1 MESAPRDATSS
12 SSSTSR
18 SVAGDL
24 VSVAL
29 PSLSRYAGS
38 GAAMLRNG
46 GAAVRHYADV
56 ARGGRGARPSSWS
69 PGLTIGVELLSGFLE
84 GIDLRP
90 SEVDALLAGEGDDLV
105 AYVRSL
111 RAVMAVGIPPLPGT
125 RVEPVRI
132 RWGDARHSAAWLTPP
147 RRETRDGTRP
157 VILWL
162 HGGAFILCGTSTHAR
177 LLSSVAHAAD
187 ARVLS
192 VEYPLAPDQGGYV
205 DALRAATDAYRWLVD
220 DAGGGVDPRD
230 VVVGGDSA
238 GGHLALGLVRELA
251 TARGCGVGPDGASTR
266 AGRVEMP
273 AGVVLMSPWL
283 DPGRRLDETVAAW
296 EEAASSSV
304 DYLRGVK
311 DSMEAVERLVFG
323 DETDETESSPPRCL
337 LDADLWTRAGRHATL
352 PPVLVQ
358 CGGAEVLAGESRA
371 FGAAAK
377 DAGWSDVEVQ
387 EWVDMPHVFQVFD
400 AVASEG
406 EEAIRSAGAFAAR
419 VTAR

>member
-46 GAAVRHYADV
+46 SAAVRHYADV

-177 LLSSVAHAAD
+177 LLSSVALAAD

>member
-1 MESAPRDATSS
+1 VESAPRDATSS

>member
-1 MESAPRDATSS
+1 
-12 SSSTSR
+12 
-18 SVAGDL
+18 
-24 VSVAL
+24 
-29 PSLSRYAGS
+29 
-38 GAAMLRNG
+38 MLRNG

-132 RWGDARHSAAWLTPP
+132 RWGDARHSAAWLIPP

-177 LLSSVAHAAD
+177 LLSSLALAAD

-192 VEYPLAPDQGGYV
+192 VEYPLAPDQGVV

-337 LDADLWTRAGRHATL
+337 LDADLWTRAVGTRRSRPCSCSAAGRRCSRESPARSARRRWTR
-352 PPVLVQ
+352 
-358 CGGAEVLAGESRA
+358 GGRTWRCRSGWTCRTCFRFSTQSRA
-371 FGAAAK
+371 RGGGDSVRGGVRGAGHGEMSPSRRGDGAVEASIVRGGGGVVRRERVATNAAA
-377 DAGWSDVEVQ
+377 
-387 EWVDMPHVFQVFD
+387 
-400 AVASEG
+400 
-406 EEAIRSAGAFAAR
+406 
-419 VTAR
+419 

>member
-1 MESAPRDATSS
+1 
-12 SSSTSR
+12 
-18 SVAGDL
+18 
-24 VSVAL
+24 
-29 PSLSRYAGS
+29 
-38 GAAMLRNG
+38 MLRNG
-46 GAAVRHYADV
+46 CAAVRPYADV

-177 LLSSVAHAAD
+177 LLSSVALAAD

-371 FGAAAK
+371 FGAAAM

>member
-1 MESAPRDATSS
+1 
-12 SSSTSR
+12 
-18 SVAGDL
+18 
-24 VSVAL
+24 
-29 PSLSRYAGS
+29 
-38 GAAMLRNG
+38 MLRNG

-132 RWGDARHSAAWLTPP
+132 RWGDARHSAAWLIPP

-177 LLSSVAHAAD
+177 LLSSLALAAD

-371 FGAAAK
+371 FGAAAM

>member
-1 MESAPRDATSS
+1 
-12 SSSTSR
+12 
-18 SVAGDL
+18 
-24 VSVAL
+24 
-29 PSLSRYAGS
+29 
-38 GAAMLRNG
+38 MLRNG

-132 RWGDARHSAAWLTPP
+132 RWGDARHSAAWLSPP
-147 RRETRDGTRP
+147 RRAPRDGGRGSRDAPRRP

-177 LLSSVAHAAD
+177 LLSSVAAAAD

-251 TARGCGVGPDGASTR
+251 TLAEREDGVNGGGGGPDGGSTR
-266 AGRVEMP
+266 DSRVEMP

-296 EEAASSSV
+296 ESAASSSV

-323 DETDETESSPPRCL
+323 DEADETESSPPRCL

-371 FGAAAK
+371 FGAAAR

-387 EWVDMPHVFQVFD
+387 EWENMPHVFQVFD
-400 AVASEG
+400 SVASEG
-406 EEAIRSAGAFAAR
+406 EEAIRSAGAFVAR